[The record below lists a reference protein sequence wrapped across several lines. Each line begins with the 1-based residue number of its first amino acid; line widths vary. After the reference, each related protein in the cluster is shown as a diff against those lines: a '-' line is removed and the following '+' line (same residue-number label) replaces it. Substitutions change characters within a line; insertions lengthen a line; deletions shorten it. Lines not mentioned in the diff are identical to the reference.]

1 MISHNST
8 RNIGKRCH
16 LVLLIF
22 ILLTG
27 VPLLGA
33 SEEGGLIVG
42 GPIPGTISSNG
53 GGGPIPGTISSNGGL
68 IGGGPIPGTIWPSS
82 EGGLIIGGPFNGVLL
97 PGRRK

>member
-8 RNIGKRCH
+8 LNIGKRCH

-53 GGGPIPGTISSNGGL
+53 GGGPIPGTI
-68 IGGGPIPGTIWPSS
+68 WPSS